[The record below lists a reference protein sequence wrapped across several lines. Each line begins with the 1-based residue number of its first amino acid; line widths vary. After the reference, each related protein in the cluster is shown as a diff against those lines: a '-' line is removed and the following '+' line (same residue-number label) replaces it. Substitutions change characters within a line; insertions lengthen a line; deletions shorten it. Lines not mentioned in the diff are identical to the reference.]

1 MKVLVTGGAGYIGSH
16 ACKALANAGHAP
28 VAYDSLVTGHR
39 DAVRWGPLVEADIRD
54 AEALDRAWRE
64 HRPDLVM
71 HFAALS
77 TVGESVFD
85 PGLYYE
91 NNVLGSLTLLRAML
105 RNGARAI
112 VFSSTC
118 AVYGVPSVLPITEQ
132 TPRAPINPYGMTKY
146 VVEEMLADFQRAHG
160 VSWIALRYFNAAGAD
175 PDGELGENHHPE
187 THAIPL
193 AVEAALGLG
202 PPFSVF
208 GTDYETADGSA
219 VRDYVH
225 VTDLADAHVLA
236 AEHLARGG
244 DSCALNLGS
253 GVGTSVLELLAA
265 VGQAVGRPTPSTV
278 TARRPGDAPALY
290 ASAERAADV
299 LGWRA
304 RRLSMPETVAGVVA
318 WTRKMRV
325 TDPA

>member
-16 ACKALANAGHAP
+16 ACKALARAGHQP
-28 VAYDSLVTGHR
+28 VAFDSLITGHR
-39 DAVRWGPLVEADIRD
+39 DAVLWGPFVQGDIRD
-54 AEALDRAWRE
+54 AEALDRAWSE

-77 TVGESVFD
+77 TVAESVRD

-91 NNVLGSLTLLRAML
+91 NNVLGSLTLLRAMV
-105 RNGARAI
+105 RNGTRAI

-118 AVYGVPSVLPITEQ
+118 AVYGVPDALPITEQ
-132 TPRAPINPYGMTKY
+132 TPRAPINPYGTTKH
-146 VVEEMLADFQRAHG
+146 VVEEMLKDFQRAHG
-160 VSWIALRYFNAAGAD
+160 LNWIALRYFNAAGAD
-175 PDGELGENHHPE
+175 PEGELGENHYPE
-187 THAIPL
+187 THAVPL
-193 AVEAALGLG
+193 AVQAALGLG

-208 GTDYETADGSA
+208 GTDYDTPDGSA

-225 VTDLADAHVLA
+225 VSDLADAHVRA

-244 DSCALNLGS
+244 ESVALNLGT

-265 VGQAVGRPTPSTV
+265 VDKAVGRATPSTV

-290 ASAERAADV
+290 ASAERAAQV

-304 RRLSMPETVAGVVA
+304 KRLSMPETVASVLA
-318 WTRKMRV
+318 WTRKMQV
-325 TDPA
+325 ADPT